1 MEVVVEGVGVGVIVD
16 FVAVEAA
23 WTEEEEE
30 VDQVG
35 LVS

>member
-1 MEVVVEGVGVGVIVD
+1 MEVVVEGVEVIVD
-16 FVAVEAA
+16 FVAEEAA
-23 WTEEEEE
+23 WIEEEEE